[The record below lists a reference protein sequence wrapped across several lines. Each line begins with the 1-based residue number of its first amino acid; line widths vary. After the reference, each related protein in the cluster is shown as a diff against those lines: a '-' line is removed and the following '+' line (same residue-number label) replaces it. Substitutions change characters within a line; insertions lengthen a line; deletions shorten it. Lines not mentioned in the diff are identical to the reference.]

1 VTTLLLNH
9 FFPPDPAPT
18 GLLTADLA
26 RELAAQGCAVT
37 VICGRAGYRQ
47 GEAAERPPVRVLQ
60 VPALPFGRGAA
71 SRMACYL
78 SFLAGALAR
87 GLAAGKPEVVVTLT
101 TPPLLS
107 LVGAAIQRLRG
118 ARHYIWEMD
127 VYPDVA
133 VALGVLKPHSRL
145 TRALGALAD
154 YARRRADG
162 IIVLGPCMKDRLA
175 ARGIP
180 PERIHVAENWADGR
194 LIQPLP
200 FPGEMGIVPRMADTA
215 TPEHENPGQAGAS
228 TGGPPS
234 QSPIFEGV
242 PTSPLTVLYSGNL
255 GLAHDF
261 DTVCAAMARLASDA
275 RFQFVFAGDGP
286 RRRTVEDFC
295 RAHAIR
301 NARFLP
307 YQESA
312 RLSEHFGACHV
323 GLVTQTPESLGTVV
337 PSKIYALMAAARPVI
352 FIGPRQATP
361 ALTLERF
368 RCGWQIDPGD
378 SESLI
383 ALLQLL
389 ASNPGL
395 LRDAGHRARQAFLQH
410 YDLPIGVARI
420 AAILQLSKTTQTLA
434 TSR

>member
-1 VTTLLLNH
+1 MILLLNH

-26 RELAAQGCAVT
+26 RELLAQGHRVT
-37 VICGRAGYRQ
+37 VICGRAAYRQ
-47 GEAAERPPVRVLQ
+47 GEAAERPPVRVLE
-60 VPALPFGRGAA
+60 VPSLPFGRNAA
-71 SRMACYL
+71 SRMVCYL

-87 GLAAGKPEVVVTLT
+87 GLAAGKPDVVVTLT

-162 IIVLGPCMKDRLA
+162 IIALGPCMRDRLA

-180 PERIHVAENWADGR
+180 PERIHVAENWADGS
-194 LIQPLP
+194 LIQPRPWQPDGSL
-200 FPGEMGIVPRMADTA
+200 R
-215 TPEHENPGQAGAS
+215 
-228 TGGPPS
+228 
-234 QSPIFEGV
+234 
-242 PTSPLTVLYSGNL
+242 VLYSGNL

-295 RAHAIR
+295 RAHAIH

-337 PSKIYALMAAARPVI
+337 PSKIYGLMAAARPVI
-352 FIGPRQATP
+352 FIGPRESTP

-368 RCGWQIDPGD
+368 RCGWQVDPGD
-378 SESLI
+378 AGALGSL
-383 ALLQLL
+383 LELL
-389 ASNPGL
+389 ATAPTL
-395 LRDAGHRARQAFLQH
+395 LREAGHRARQAFLQH
-410 YDLPIGVARI
+410 HDLPAGVARI
-420 AAILQLSKTTQTLA
+420 AAILQLSETTQPLA
-434 TSR
+434 ASS

>member
-9 FFPPDPAPT
+9 FFPPDSAPT

-26 RELAAQGCAVT
+26 RELVAQGRAVT
-37 VICGRAGYRQ
+37 VICGRGGYRQ
-47 GEAAERPPVRVLQ
+47 GEAAGRLPVRVLE
-60 VPALPFGRGAA
+60 VPGLPFGRGAA

-87 GLAAGKPEVVVTLT
+87 GLAAGKPELVVTLT

-162 IIVLGPCMKDRLA
+162 VIVLGPCMRDRLA

-180 PERIHVAENWADGR
+180 PERIHVAENWADGE
-194 LIQPLP
+194 LIRPLP
-200 FPGEMGIVPRMADTA
+200 FPGEMETGWAVHEGTA
-215 TPEHENPGQAGAS
+215 EP
-228 TGGPPS
+228 
-234 QSPIFEGV
+234 V

-261 DTVCAAMARLASDA
+261 DTICAAMARLASDA

-295 RAHAIR
+295 RAHAIH

-307 YQESA
+307 YQQSA

-395 LRDAGHRARQAFLQH
+395 LREAGHRARQAFLQH

-420 AAILQLSKTTQTLA
+420 AAILQLSKTTQPLA